1 MTSERPGS
9 DYAFQ
14 ETSMN
19 DGNESR
25 MEVDGG
31 SSRGF
36 FASFLMSLVRDAVK
50 LFIAF
55 AVGTGAGAIVCWYY
69 GIPLVFSLLGGILVL
84 GLALAL
90 STDSL
95 FS

>member
-1 MTSERPGS
+1 ML
-9 DYAFQ
+9 
-14 ETSMN
+14 N
-19 DGNESR
+19 DPNTKT
-25 MEVDGG
+25 EVHEGG
-31 SSRGF
+31 VRGF
-36 FASFLMSLVRDAVK
+36 LSSLALGLVRDLIK
-50 LFIAF
+50 FIIAF

-69 GIPLVFSLLGGILVL
+69 GIPLAFSLLGGILVL

>member
-1 MTSERPGS
+1 
-9 DYAFQ
+9 
-14 ETSMN
+14 MN
-19 DGNESR
+19 DGNESG

-31 SSRGF
+31 SSRGY
-36 FASFLMSLVRDAVK
+36 FASLLMSLVRDAVK
-50 LFIAF
+50 LIIAF
-55 AVGTGAGAIVCWYY
+55 VVGTGAGAIACWYY
-69 GIPLVFSLLGGILVL
+69 GIPLAFSLLGGILVL